1 MVEVIEF
8 VVVFVVLV
16 QVRVIVAVVL
26 LMVIV
31 VVVRL
36 EPRRLPCGHRGR
48 CGCLCYRCS
57 SCGHN
62 VQKRNNFDDVKIVTV
77 IPR

>member
-16 QVRVIVAVVL
+16 PVLVIVAVVL

-36 EPRRLPCGHRGR
+36 EPCGHRGR
-48 CGCLCYRCS
+48 CG
-57 SCGHN
+57 SCGRN
-62 VQKRNNFDDVKIVTV
+62 VQTRKKFDDVRIVTV
-77 IPR
+77 IPL